1 MKQLGLGE
9 KGGPVALAETMVSEE
24 AAGAY
29 FLTDATRRHVDRH
42 VDTEMPECAFSH
54 PTIFE
59 KS

>member
-9 KGGPVALAETMVSEE
+9 KGGPAALAEPMVSEE

-29 FLTDATRRHVDRH
+29 FLTDATRRHVD
-42 VDTEMPECAFSH
+42 TEMPEHAFSH